1 VSVLVVDASV
11 AGKWF
16 LPAKGETL
24 LDEAIRLFHQYAAG
38 EIRFLV
44 PDLFWAE
51 LGNLFWKAVRQ
62 ERWTKASAE
71 AALKALHE
79 RKLPTVSS
87 TFLLDPAFRI
97 AIAFDRTV
105 CDSLYIAL
113 AVHSKAQL
121 VTADERLA
129 NAVAAELPVKW
140 LGAL

>member
-11 AGKWF
+11 AAKWF

-24 LDEAIRLFHQYAAG
+24 VEEAVRLFHQYARG
-38 EIRFLV
+38 EVRFLV

-51 LGNLFWKAVRQ
+51 LGNLFWKAVCQ
-62 ERWTKASAE
+62 NRWTYTSAE
-71 AALKALHE
+71 AALTALEE
-79 RKLPTVSS
+79 RKLPTISS
-87 TFLLDPAFRI
+87 SVLLDLAFRI
-97 AIAFDRTV
+97 ATVFDRTV
-105 CDSLYIAL
+105 YDSLYIAL